1 MLFQYFD
8 KNGQNNLFQDIHIY
22 NQQIMVDIH
31 HYLNMSHSHNNLLVF
46 HSSYLSNQFDTNIQM
61 FRYMFLKK
69 EMNKIFL
76 LNLKEIPLFQ
86 QVFDLQGRL
95 SY

>member
-8 KNGQNNLFQDIHIY
+8 KNDQNNLYQDIHIY
-22 NQQIMVDIH
+22 NQRIMVDIH
-31 HYLNMSHSHNNLLVF
+31 HYLHMLHSHNNLLLF
-46 HSSYLSNQFDTNIQM
+46 RNSYLSNQFDTNIQM

-69 EMNKIFL
+69 EMNKTFL
-76 LNLKEIPLFQ
+76 FKINEIPLFQ